1 MMLRT
6 ALSALLS
13 HWRWRP
19 VQLLTLVL
27 GLAMAT
33 ALWSAVQTINSEAR
47 ASYARAA
54 AILGQNRLSQLVRED
69 GARID
74 QQVFVALRKGGWLVS
89 PMLEGARRFG
99 DVRIR
104 IIGFD
109 PLSSPPQAQQLDL
122 SERGGL
128 RDFITGPGLLYA
140 APETAAKLRGR
151 VPQILRETADIPP
164 GMVLT
169 DIGQAQA
176 LLEARGQITSL
187 VLWPEQ
193 PLGRVSLKDLA
204 PELRQ
209 TDPSDAND
217 LARLTDSFHL
227 NLTAFA
233 FLSFAVGLFIVHS
246 TIGLAFEQRR
256 PVFRTLRALGLPAR
270 SLMGLLLGELLMFGL
285 LAGLLGVG
293 LGYLI
298 AATLLPDV
306 AATLRGLYGASVE
319 GSVAL
324 RGSAVAA
331 GLAIALIGTLIAA
344 SQGLWKVWSL
354 PLLVSAQPQAW
365 VRASERALSIQFG
378 AAAILFMAAA
388 GIAFFGSGLV
398 WGLMLLAALLLA
410 SALMLPLLLMA
421 VLNFGQRFARGPIS
435 EWFWADS
442 RQQLSGLSLSLM
454 ALLLAL
460 AANIGVGTMVS
471 SFRQTFVGWLDQRLA
486 SELYVTARSED
497 EAATIKSWLASRAD
511 AVLPIWNIEA
521 EIGGL
526 PATIYGVA
534 DHATYRDNWPLLS
547 FEPDV
552 WDQLARGDGILVNE
566 QLARRQRYRLG
577 DAITLP
583 GGWKTRIVGVYSD
596 YGNPTGQVMI
606 GIEQLLKRYPGAS
619 RLRYAIR
626 VDPVKAQTL
635 AEELRA
641 TFGVPEQ
648 NLIDQAAVKKLSLS
662 TFDRTF
668 TVTAALNVLTLGVAG
683 LAMFASLLT
692 LSSMRLAQVA
702 PVWAVGVTRFKLAT
716 LEVGRSLLLAALTAV
731 VALPL
736 GLGLAW
742 ILLSVVNVEAFGWR
756 LPMHLFPSEWLRLGG
771 LALLA
776 ATLAAALPAMRL
788 ARLTPTQLLKVFADE
803 R

>member
-19 VQLLTLVL
+19 VQLLTLIV

-54 AILGQNRLSQLVRED
+54 SILGQNRLSRLVRED
-69 GARID
+69 GARMD
-74 QQVFVALRKGGWLVS
+74 QRVFVALREGGWLVS
-89 PMLEGARRFG
+89 PMLEGARRLG
-99 DVRIR
+99 DFKLR

-109 PLSSPPQAQQLDL
+109 PLSSPPDAQQLKL
-122 SERGGL
+122 SEPGDL
-128 RDFITGPGLLYA
+128 RDFITGPGILYA
-140 APETAAKLRGR
+140 APQTAAKLRGQ
-151 VPQILRETADIPP
+151 VTQAIRETSALPLGIA
-164 GMVLT
+164 LT
-169 DIGQAQA
+169 DIGQAES
-176 LLEARGQITSL
+176 LLEAQGQITSL

-193 PLGRVSLKDLA
+193 PLGRVPLKDIA
-204 PELRQ
+204 PELQQR
-209 TDPSDAND
+209 DPNKAND

-233 FLSFAVGLFIVHS
+233 FLSFAVGLFIVYS

-256 PVFRTLRALGLPAR
+256 PLFRMLRALGLPAHA
-270 SLMGLLLGELLMFGL
+270 LMGLLLGELLIFAI

-298 AATLLPDV
+298 AAALLPDV

-331 GLAIALIGTLIAA
+331 GLAIALIGTLLAA

-365 VRASERALSIQFG
+365 VRASERALRIQFG
-378 AAAILFMAAA
+378 AATVLFAVAA
-388 GIAFFGSGLV
+388 GIAFLGSGLV
-398 WGLMLLAALLLA
+398 WGFLLLAALLLA
-410 SALMLPLLLMA
+410 SALILPLLLMA
-421 VLNFGQRFARGPIS
+421 VLKFGQRFARGPIS

-460 AANIGVGTMVS
+460 AANVGVGTMVS

-486 SELYVTARSED
+486 SELYVTARSE
-497 EAATIKSWLASRAD
+497 EESAKIKTWLVSRAD
-511 AVLPIWNIEA
+511 AVLPIWNFGS
-521 EIGGL
+521 EIAGL

-547 FEPDV
+547 SDPDV
-552 WDQLARGDGILVNE
+552 WDRLARGEGVLVNE
-566 QLARRQRYRLG
+566 QLARRQKFRLG
-577 DAITLP
+577 DGITLP
-583 GGWKTRIVGVYSD
+583 GGWQTRIVGVYSD

-606 GIEQLLKRYPGAS
+606 GIEQLVKRYPEAS
-619 RLRYAIR
+619 RLRYAIG

-641 TFGVPEQ
+641 AFDLPEQ
-648 NLIDQAAVKKLSLS
+648 NLIDQAAIKKLSLN

-692 LSSMRLAQVA
+692 LSYMRLTQVA
-702 PVWAVGVTRFKLAT
+702 PVWAMGVTRFKLAT
-716 LEVGRSLLLAALTAV
+716 LEVARSILLAALTAV

-756 LPMHLFPSEWLRLGG
+756 LPMHFFPAEWFRLGW

-776 ATLAAALPAMRL
+776 AFSAAALPAMRL

>member
-1 MMLRT
+1 M
-6 ALSALLS
+6 
-13 HWRWRP
+13 
-19 VQLLTLVL
+19 
-27 GLAMAT
+27 
-33 ALWSAVQTINSEAR
+33 
-47 ASYARAA
+47 
-54 AILGQNRLSQLVRED
+54 
-69 GARID
+69 
-74 QQVFVALRKGGWLVS
+74 
-89 PMLEGARRFG
+89 
-99 DVRIR
+99 
-104 IIGFD
+104 
-109 PLSSPPQAQQLDL
+109 
-122 SERGGL
+122 
-128 RDFITGPGLLYA
+128 
-140 APETAAKLRGR
+140 
-151 VPQILRETADIPP
+151 LRETADLPP
-164 GMVLT
+164 GVVLT

-176 LLEARGQITSL
+176 MLDAGGQITSL

-193 PLGRVSLKDLA
+193 PRGRLPLKDLA
-204 PELRQ
+204 PGLIQ
-209 TDPSDAND
+209 KDPSTAND

-233 FLSFAVGLFIVHS
+233 FLSFAVGLFIVHA

-256 PVFRTLRALGLPAR
+256 TVFRTLRAVGVPAR
-270 SLMGLLLGELLMFGL
+270 TLMALLLGELLMFAV

-298 AATLLPDV
+298 AAALLPDV

-331 GLAIALIGTLIAA
+331 GLAIALVGTLIAA
-344 SQGLWKVWSL
+344 GQGLLKVWSL

-365 VRASERALSIQFG
+365 VKASERVLKVQIG
-378 AAAILFMAAA
+378 AAALLFGLAAS
-388 GIAFFGSGLV
+388 IAAFGTGLV
-398 WGLMLLAALLLA
+398 WGFMLLAALLLA
-410 SALMLPLLLMA
+410 SALMLPLALMA
-421 VLNFGQRFARGPIS
+421 VLKFGQRFARGPIS

-460 AANIGVGTMVS
+460 AANVGVGTMVS

-486 SELYVTARSED
+486 SELYVTGRTEE
-497 EAATIKSWLASRAD
+497 EAAKIATWLAARAD

-521 EIGGL
+521 QIGGL
-526 PATIYGVA
+526 PATIFGVA
-534 DHATYRDNWPLLS
+534 DHATYRNNWPLLS
-547 FEPDV
+547 SEPGV
-552 WDQLARGDGILVNE
+552 WDQLARGEGILVNE
-566 QLARRQRYRLG
+566 QLARRQKYKLG

-583 GGWKTRIVGVYSD
+583 GGWQTRVAAVYSD

-606 GIEQLLKRYPGAS
+606 GIEQLLKRYPEAA

-626 VDPVKAQTL
+626 IDPAKAGVL
-635 AEELRA
+635 AEDMRA
-641 TFGVPEQ
+641 NFDLPEQ

-668 TVTAALNVLTLGVAG
+668 TVTAALNVLTLGIAG

-692 LSSMRLAQVA
+692 LSSMRLTQVA
-702 PVWAVGVTRFKLAT
+702 PVWAMGVTRLNLAT
-716 LEVGRSLLLAALTAV
+716 LEVGRSVLLAALTAV

-736 GLGLAW
+736 GIGLAW

-756 LPMHLFPSEWLRLGG
+756 LPMYLFPGEWLRLGG
-771 LALLA
+771 LALIA
-776 ATLAAALPAMRL
+776 ATLAAALPAVRL